1 MFDRKGLKLR
11 AKLVLLRSYSKVLL
25 ACLIVNLLSG
35 GGLGIFSGRAK
46 NMDFSAIPQDRLR
59 LISIIFLALVFITV
73 LLSIFMVAPLI
84 VGHKKFMIENSK
96 TNVSLN
102 QLFVPFSKGYKRTVF
117 VQFMKELFIFL
128 WSLPALLPTAVVIL
142 NYKAIIGMIINFA
155 NGSPVAARALIGVT
169 FLWGVSTLILSI
181 PAIIKELQYILV
193 PYMLADNP
201 EITWRD
207 ALSESKEMMVGN
219 KWAYIKLR
227 LSFLPWQIAASF
239 ICGIGGLL
247 VLPYIEATVCE
258 MYLEL
263 SGQTPAANVV
273 FEY

>member
-1 MFDRKGLKLR
+1 
-11 AKLVLLRSYSKVLL
+11 
-25 ACLIVNLLSG
+25 
-35 GGLGIFSGRAK
+35 
-46 NMDFSAIPQDRLR
+46 
-59 LISIIFLALVFITV
+59 
-73 LLSIFMVAPLI
+73 
-84 VGHKKFMIENSK
+84 
-96 TNVSLN
+96 
-102 QLFVPFSKGYKRTVF
+102 
-117 VQFMKELFIFL
+117 
-128 WSLPALLPTAVVIL
+128 
-142 NYKAIIGMIINFA
+142 MIIDFA
-155 NGSPVAARALIGVT
+155 NGSPIAARALMGVT
-169 FLWGVSTLILSI
+169 VLWGISTLILGI

-227 LSFLPWQIAASF
+227 LSFLPWQIAAIL

-263 SGQTPAANVV
+263 SGLTPAANVV